1 MFLCLWLTSLSMTL
15 LENTLND
22 PEIQKKAELVRSQET
37 SESEVTRR
45 EISRKLRVPPG
56 GGKLSWVRVK
66 QTQVLIPPPPIAD
79 WNLFWKYLEALAS
92 PF

>member
-1 MFLCLWLTSLSMTL
+1 MTV
-15 LENTLND
+15 LENTLDD

-56 GGKLSWVRVK
+56 GGKLS
-66 QTQVLIPPPPIAD
+66 
-79 WNLFWKYLEALAS
+79 
-92 PF
+92 